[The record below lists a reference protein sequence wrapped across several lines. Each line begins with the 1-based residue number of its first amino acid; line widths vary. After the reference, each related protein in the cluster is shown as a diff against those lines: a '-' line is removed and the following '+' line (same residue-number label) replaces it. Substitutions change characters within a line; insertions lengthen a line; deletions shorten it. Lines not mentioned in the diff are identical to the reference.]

1 MAFLIG
7 ASEQSIY
14 PIAPVR
20 DGIVFPGTE
29 NVLVFGR
36 PKSVGAIQEALKK
49 DKKIVLLMQ
58 KNPIIDDPAVED
70 LYQVGVLASIE
81 KTAAGERGEINALVR
96 GLEKVKVIA
105 FTDEKNWF
113 QAKVQAAKDDKTID
127 EETEAMVKHISTQ
140 IKRAINLGK
149 TVDFVF
155 LMNILN
161 TTDFQ
166 SFSNQIAVVLDL
178 KPEER
183 QALLQEIKLKER
195 LRKEVEFVNREIKI
209 LEIEHS
215 LTSKTQKKFEQ
226 GMRENILR
234 EKMKT
239 IEEELGEKG
248 EDKDLTG
255 YQEKIKKAKMP
266 KEVEEKANK
275 ELKRLR
281 QMSQFNP
288 ESSYVRTYLD
298 WLIELPWSVSSPN
311 NINIKEAEKILNDE
325 HFGLKKIKERIL

>member
-1 MAFLIG
+1 MVFLIG
-7 ASEQSIY
+7 ASEQHIY
-14 PIAPVR
+14 PVTPVR

-36 PKSVGAIQEALKK
+36 EKSVSAIQESLKK
-49 DKKIVLLMQ
+49 DKKIILLMQ
-58 KNPIIDDPAVED
+58 KNPNQDEPKDDD
-70 LYQVGVLASIE
+70 LYRIGVMASIE
-81 KTAAGERGEINALVR
+81 RTANGDRGEINALVR
-96 GLEKVKVIA
+96 GIEKVKVLA
-105 FTDEKNWF
+105 FAHDKNWL
-113 QAKVQAAKDDKTID
+113 QARVEVLNDDKKID
-127 EETEAMVKHISTQ
+127 NEAEAMVKHISAQ

-161 TTDFQ
+161 TNDFQ

-178 KPEER
+178 KAQER
-183 QALLQEIKLKER
+183 QELLEESKLKER
-195 LRKEVEFVNREIKI
+195 LRKEVEYINREVKI
-209 LEIEHS
+209 LEIEQN

-248 EDKDLTG
+248 EDKDLG
-255 YQEKIKKAKMP
+255 EFEAKIKKANMP
-266 KEVEEKANK
+266 KEVEEKARK
-275 ELKRLR
+275 ELKRLK

-288 ESSYVRTYLD
+288 ETSYVRTYLY
-298 WLIELPWSVSSPN
+298 WLVELPWSVSSPN
-311 NINIKEAEKILNDE
+311 NINIKQA
-325 HFGLKKIKERIL
+325 